1 MKKLIIISLSLLLCF
16 QASAHI
22 FLKEEGNKHERLNTK
37 IEMKKYEV
45 IALSVG
51 GLSNKIFNSKEI
63 VSEDAFEKGRADEL
77 VQKGF
82 LKEIDL
88 SEEASFDTDSNDGLN
103 DSNLQEIP
111 LDNRI
116 DDGLNPDHP
125 QEFDTTQPEEIN
137 PELNSV
143 STEAV
148 DATQPVVENQIDS
161 IPDIDKITKNEIIK
175 GLKEKGIDYDVNS
188 TKQDLYNLLY
198 NKN

>member
-1 MKKLIIISLSLLLCF
+1 
-16 QASAHI
+16 
-22 FLKEEGNKHERLNTK
+22 
-37 IEMKKYEV
+37 MKKYLV

-51 GLSNKIFNSKEI
+51 ALSNKIFSAGEE
-63 VSEDAFEKGRADEL
+63 VPEDAFEKGRADEL

-88 SEEASFDTDSNDGLN
+88 SEEANLDTDSNDGLN

-143 STEAV
+143 STDAV
-148 DATQPVVENQIDS
+148 GTTQPVVENQIDS

-188 TKQDLYNLLY
+188 TKQELYNLLY